1 MSHIV
6 GKDYTVQHIIPILMN
21 LLKDENADVRLNVAS
36 GIIKLAPI
44 VGPDL
49 LTPTFLTTLINLTKD
64 T

>member
-49 LTPTFLTTLINLTKD
+49 
-64 T
+64 